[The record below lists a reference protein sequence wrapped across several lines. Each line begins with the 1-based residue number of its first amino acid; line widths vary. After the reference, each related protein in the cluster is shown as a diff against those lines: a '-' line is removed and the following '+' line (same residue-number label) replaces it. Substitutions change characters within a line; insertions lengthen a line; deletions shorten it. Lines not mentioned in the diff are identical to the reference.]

1 MLLAQGGG
9 RYLCL
14 LLARDAQP
22 HPCCS
27 GLAQGGRK
35 SPAGHFPGTS
45 SEGLCSAFSS
55 GLKWKHFKG
64 LCLFFF
70 FFLPFLFFSLQTI
83 NYKFKRKFQPSFPPQ
98 KFRGNKYKAAQCRN
112 KIVHPVLSEIKVVVV
127 WGWFFYFFFGV
138 KCIIGVQCS
147 CLDNELSGYL
157 WINGK
162 PASHR

>member
-1 MLLAQGGG
+1 MGA
-9 RYLCL
+9 
-14 LLARDAQP
+14 A
-22 HPCCS
+22 CS
-27 GLAQGGRK
+27 GWWQVPLP
-35 SPAGHFPGTS
+35 SPCKG
-45 SEGLCSAFSS
+45 CSAASVLLRACP
-55 GLKWKHFKG
+55 GRPQVPGRALPRNEQRGPLQRIQLRFKVETFQRA
-64 LCLFFF
+64 LPFF